1 MFLKFTII
9 FHKSLL
15 FEKIYTFFYILKKY
29 IISVKAAKAVGYTKS
44 GIQLWKYQSQYLN
57 WAIRRVQY
65 LKVHSHWM
73 LS

>member
-15 FEKIYTFFYILKKY
+15 SEKYIYTIFYILKNN

-57 WAIRRVQY
+57 
-65 LKVHSHWM
+65 
-73 LS
+73 